1 MAGLSAVLL
10 LAAAL
15 NASAQ
20 SPMPYNN
27 PPDAAP
33 PPSTAPAASTDTAV
47 AASTQTAAVSA
58 STGGVHVA
66 VAEKPKLVRPIRAIL
81 HATAKDWEPLSLKA
95 GGDPVMAQTKVVLRQ
110 EKVKRRYK
118 GRASP
123 AKAIARLL
131 KGKDEAWLVISVFP
145 KALAARRAHFEVRF
159 RIVENYVEDV

>member
-81 HATAKDWEPLSLKA
+81 HATAKDWEPLSLK
-95 GGDPVMAQTKVVLRQ
+95 
-110 EKVKRRYK
+110 
-118 GRASP
+118 
-123 AKAIARLL
+123 
-131 KGKDEAWLVISVFP
+131 
-145 KALAARRAHFEVRF
+145 
-159 RIVENYVEDV
+159 